1 MVNKVVVLSLLLLI
15 VLVGIG
21 FVLTS
26 QQNQTTDFKPS
37 DPEQVVR
44 QYFESWDKKDWPNM
58 YSVIS
63 DGFKK
68 IEPTAKTLS
77 DFKQYVESQNISGIN
92 ILSIKEQT
100 NDGKAA
106 TVDYS
111 VGGLLSDGTTS
122 FNGSFTLKYREAD
135 IIRGWKLIHPY
146 GSNIDTS

>member
-26 QQNQTTDFKPS
+26 QQNQTTNFKPS

-68 IEPTAKTLS
+68 IEPTARNLS
-77 DFKQYVESQNISGIN
+77 DFKQYTESQGVEGVN
-92 ILSIKEQT
+92 ILSIQEQT
-100 NDGKAA
+100 NDGRTA
-106 TVDYS
+106 VVSYS
-111 VGGLLSDGTTS
+111 VEFVLSDNKQTFS
-122 FNGSFTLKYREAD
+122 DSFTLKFREAD

-146 GSNIDTS
+146 GSNIYTS

>member
-26 QQNQTTDFKPS
+26 QQNQTTNFKPS

-68 IEPTAKTLS
+68 IEPTARNLS
-77 DFKQYVESQNISGIN
+77 DFKQYTESQGVEGVN
-92 ILSIKEQT
+92 ILSIQEQT
-100 NDGKAA
+100 NDGRTA
-106 TVDYS
+106 VVSYS
-111 VGGLLSDGTTS
+111 VEFVLSDNKQTFS
-122 FNGSFTLKYREAD
+122 DSFTLKFREAD

-146 GSNIDTS
+146 GSNID